1 MRVFGMGVGKAVDQT
16 ELVAIATDAD
26 HTFQAES
33 FKALEREVESIKQ
46 EICDGRKTVNCS

>member
-33 FKALEREVESIKQ
+33 FKALEREEESIKQ